1 VLVLAEREQITVIRA
16 ACLMVGILMLL
27 APGTGAGAAMLPVEH
42 RLEIEL
48 IPTAHMLIGRD
59 RMTVQVDDRRMLVVG
74 LSDRVTHLV
83 IEVDGLPRTFRF
95 TNTELEIPLE
105 PDERRRALEVVI
117 SYEAVFNDPIPHNPV
132 NTDNPGFGV
141 TGSITA
147 EGVFLLA
154 GAGWYPDVVDGLE
167 TYPLVRVK
175 APAGMLAVTAGASLG
190 HSERDGTTI
199 SEWRVGR
206 PVRGIALSAAAYQ
219 VKARREGDLVAMT
232 YFTRANQD
240 LAPAY
245 LEAVI
250 GYLKLYSE
258 RFGPYPFPKFA
269 VVENFFPTGYGFPS
283 YTLLGGTILR
293 LPFVL
298 ATSLG
303 HEIAHCWW
311 GNGVQVDYESGNWS
325 EALTTYVADY
335 LYAEMASPAEARD
348 YRLQAIRNYTTLVPP
363 ARDVPL
369 ARFTSRTDALTR
381 AIGYDKGMMVFH
393 MLRQTVGEEAF
404 WGALRDVYRERL
416 FLPTSWDDLRRAFE
430 IRSGRALGPFFDQ
443 WVGRKGAPRI
453 HLGDVQTAR
462 EGAELKVTGRIVQ
475 DKPFFSAELNVA
487 LDAAGRR
494 VQQRRSIVDETTRF
508 DLSTPSA
515 GPAQLSADPDH
526 HLLRRLDR
534 AEIPPTVNLLKS
546 SPSVLLVV
554 CASAPSNGREVAETL
569 AEALGLQAY
578 SIAAEGKVDRAL
590 LDDRD
595 VILVGTPRDPEWLSG
610 HPPMLKLEPQGFALD
625 PGGAA
630 ADEDSFFG
638 VFAHPY
644 QPGRVLALLLPLS
657 PVHAERVAAKITH
670 YGRYSY
676 LVFRADRN
684 LARGWWPVAAS
695 PVSILIP

>member
-1 VLVLAEREQITVIRA
+1 MLPERGSITTMRA
-16 ACLMVGILMLL
+16 ACLMVGALMLL
-27 APGTGAGAAMLPVEH
+27 VPVAGARAATLPVEH
-42 RLEIEL
+42 RLEVEL
-48 IPTAHMLIGRD
+48 IPSAHLLVGRD
-59 RMTVQVDDRRMLVVG
+59 HLTVSTDDRRKLVVG
-74 LSDRVTHLV
+74 LSDRVTHLH
-83 IEVDGLPRTFRF
+83 VDVNGQPRTFRF

-105 PDERRRALEVVI
+105 PEERRRALEIVI
-117 SYEAVFNDPIPHNPV
+117 SYEAVFNDPIPHTPV

-141 TGSITA
+141 TASITA

-154 GAGWYPDVVDGLE
+154 GAGWYPDVVDGID
-167 TYPLVRVK
+167 TFPLVRVK

-190 HSERDGTTI
+190 HVERDGATI

-206 PVRGIALSAAAYQ
+206 PVRGLALSAAAYQ
-219 VKARREGDLVAMT
+219 VRERREGDLVAVT
-232 YFTRANQD
+232 YFTGANQD

-250 GYLKLYSE
+250 RYLTLYTE

-283 YTLLGGTILR
+283 YTLLGSTVLR
-293 LPFVL
+293 LPFIL

-311 GNGVQVDYESGNWS
+311 GNGVQVDYEWGNWS

-363 ARDVPL
+363 ARDMPL
-369 ARFTSRTDALTR
+369 ARFTSRTDSLTR

-393 MLRQTVGEEAF
+393 MLRQSVGEEAF

-416 FLPTSWDDLRRAFE
+416 FELTSWDDLRLAFE
-430 IRSGRALGPFFDQ
+430 RRSGRPLGPFFDQ

-453 HLGDVQTAR
+453 HLGDVQAAR
-462 EGAELKVTGRIVQ
+462 EGGELKVTGRLIQ
-475 DKPFFSAELNVA
+475 EKPFFTAGLDMA
-487 LDAAGRR
+487 LDGAGHQAR
-494 VQQRRSIVDETTRF
+494 QRLTIVDETTRF
-508 DLSTPSA
+508 DLAVPVGA
-515 GPAQLSADPDH
+515 AQLSADPDH
-526 HLLRRLDR
+526 HLLRRLDP
-534 AEIPPTVNLLKS
+534 AEIPPTVNRLKS

-554 CASAPSNGREVAETL
+554 CASAPANGQEVAETL

-578 SIAAEGKVDRAL
+578 SIAAERNVDRAL
-590 LDDRD
+590 LDGRD
-595 VILVGTPRDPEWLSG
+595 VILVGPPRDPDWLRT
-610 HPPMLKLEPQGFALD
+610 HPPALKLNPQGFALD
-625 PGGAA
+625 PGGEAGG
-630 ADEDSFFG
+630 EDAFFG

-657 PVHAERVAAKITH
+657 PDHAERVAAKITH

-676 LVFRADRN
+676 LVFRGDRN
-684 LARGWWPVAAS
+684 LARGWWPVEAS
-695 PVSILIP
+695 PVSIPIP